1 MVLSAIL
8 QDKLHP
14 NTTPVC
20 EDAMQRRLHA
30 GRPLLLYGSIVFLFT
45 YAFGL
50 TVVTV
55 EIQQRLGR
63 AEDDLLSIRALMVS
77 SMEVWL
83 SLARL
88 HIYFGLYVFAL
99 IMQPKVSMKR
109 DVADVLQERKRR
121 QKEDLSPN
129 GCHCQPLPGKF
140 AC

>member
-1 MVLSAIL
+1 MINADGTIEFCSEEQSMVLSAIL

-77 SMEVWL
+77 SME
-83 SLARL
+83 
-88 HIYFGLYVFAL
+88 
-99 IMQPKVSMKR
+99 PKVSMKR